1 MPVVLEDPELRDPLR
16 DSVSR
21 APCVQTS
28 VLYPAIH
35 EFSAYAGEAHAPLP
49 QSEFVARA
57 ELTLPLYPDLAEAD
71 QDRVIV
77 AFRET
82 LAELAGSDAGQA
94 AGA

>member
-1 MPVVLEDPELRDPLR
+1 M
-16 DSVSR
+16 
-21 APCVQTS
+21 
-28 VLYPAIH
+28 H
-35 EFSAYAGEAHAPLP
+35 EFSAYAGRRTPHSPS
-49 QSEFVARA
+49 SEFVARA
-57 ELTLPLYPDLAEAD
+57 EITLPLYPHLSEAD

>member
-1 MPVVLEDPELRDPLR
+1 
-16 DSVSR
+16 
-21 APCVQTS
+21 VQTS

-57 ELTLPLYPDLAEAD
+57 EVTLPLYPDLAEAD

-82 LAELAGSDAGQA
+82 LAELASSDAGQA